1 MHDDRAKDRVR
12 LGASDETSLL
22 MDPAKAQFAPIR
34 PKSAR
39 ACGCFARCVAVETL
53 TTTGPSC
60 ARRDYTIAHA
70 PTRLSV
76 RGSDDDLPQLPEQT
90 LARITRG
97 GLYRQQS

>member
-1 MHDDRAKDRVR
+1 MQDDRAKDRAR
-12 LGASDETSLL
+12 LGPSDQTSLL
-22 MDPAKAQFAPIR
+22 MDPAKAQFAHIR

-39 ACGCFARCVAVETL
+39 AFGSFAGCVAVENV

-76 RGSDDDLPQLPEQT
+76 RGSDDDLPHLP
-90 LARITRG
+90 
-97 GLYRQQS
+97 